1 MDKKL
6 PPCLCSMHRQPAHML
21 FSEPIDFLRRG
32 GSHPCGRLAGGVSMP
47 VIDSLGEEFLDFIKD
62 TMTVTVHQD
71 GTVTVE

>member
-21 FSEPIDFLRRG
+21 FSEPIDSL
-32 GSHPCGRLAGGVSMP
+32 LADVWLEDVSMP

-71 GTVTVE
+71 GPVTVE